1 MNRRPGQDQA
11 LDFGRSRRVRGRGPD
26 VRLPL
31 AERLR
36 AARRVPQAVV
46 KVVSF
51 ARGEK
56 RFRELMAYISQ
67 VGSLP
72 LETETGDL
80 VKSLEEQ
87 KELAAL
93 WAASFDKRKNS
104 RDAAHIVFSMP
115 PGSSP
120 EALRKAVRTVLTG
133 HFAGHRS
140 VFAIHE
146 DRKHPHAHAVIQM
159 RGREKKLELKKADL
173 HRLREV
179 FAEAARKQGVM
190 LAASPRAARGVG
202 RKAVRRPVYQ
212 LRAKGIVPRVHEE
225 AAREFLEETKRGNLQ
240 EKPWEKAIRLRHDLE
255 KRTYLEEAQKLR
267 MASAKGD
274 AKSRDAFLKAA
285 GELELFARTM
295 PTPRTRRMSWLEKF
309 RKAAGLISP
318 EHGKEKDSGP
328 ER

>member
-1 MNRRPGQDQA
+1 VSPRPDKDRE
-11 LDFGRSRRVRGRGPD
+11 LDFGRSRLVKGRGQQ
-26 VRLPL
+26 VRLSL

-51 ARGEK
+51 TRGEK
-56 RFRELMAYISQ
+56 RVRELMGYISRL
-67 VGSLP
+67 GELP

-87 KELAAL
+87 KELART
-93 WAASFDKRKNS
+93 WASTFDKRKNS

-115 PGSSP
+115 AGSSP
-120 EALRKAVRTVLTG
+120 EALRKAVRKVVTS

-140 VFAIHE
+140 VFVVHE
-146 DRKHPHAHAVIQM
+146 DRRHPHAHAVIQM

-179 FAEAARKQGVM
+179 FAEAAREQGVM

-212 LRAKGIVPRVHEE
+212 LRTKGIVPRVHE
-225 AAREFLEETKRGNLQ
+225 AAASEFMEEVKRGEWQ
-240 EKPWEKAIRLRHDLE
+240 EKPWEKAMRLRHGTE
-255 KRTYLEEAQKLR
+255 KQAYLEEARKLR
-267 MASAKGD
+267 AASAKED

-285 GELELFARTM
+285 GELELFSRTM
-295 PTPRTRRMSWLEKF
+295 PAPRTRRMSWLQKF
-309 RKAAGLISP
+309 WKAAGLTSP
-318 EHGKEKDSGP
+318 ERGKAKDPGW